1 MERSANT
8 IDRPGTAAGCHREVA
23 LGGGPETSAFE
34 RDCAALDLTDAA
46 QATTRA
52 DICRR
57 RGDLTN
63 SRRFDRISRELYARA
78 DAHCRR
84 TGHARLG

>member
-8 IDRPGTAAGCHREVA
+8 IDRPSTAAGCHSEVE

-34 RDCAALDLTDAA
+34 RQCAALDLTDAA
-46 QATTRA
+46 QAATRA

-57 RGDLTN
+57 EGDLTN
-63 SRRFDRISRELYARA
+63 SRRLERISRELYACA
-78 DAHCRR
+78 DVHRRR
-84 TGHARLG
+84 TGHIRVG